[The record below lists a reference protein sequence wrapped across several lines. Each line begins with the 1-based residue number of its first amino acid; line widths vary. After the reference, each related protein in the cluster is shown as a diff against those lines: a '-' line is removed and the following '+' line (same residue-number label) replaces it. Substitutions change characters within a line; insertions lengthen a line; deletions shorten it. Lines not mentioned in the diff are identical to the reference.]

1 MAARRQFMGGPG
13 PRRLADELDRAWERW
28 LGEGSPSPYDYGM
41 TVEPHRQY
49 VWSGARG

>member
-1 MAARRQFMGGPG
+1 MGGPG

-28 LGEGSPSPYDYGM
+28 LGEGSPSLYDYGM
-41 TVEPHRQY
+41 TVEPHRQH